1 MRRNRIRIDQQATY
15 NTLAK
20 LMLGRRVSLA
30 ISLFAYL
37 PLQFPR
43 CPVSKQS
50 THTPITITIMSS
62 PSSLLFL
69 FFFHSS
75 SHYTLHT
82 TTLTHITIYIHTTH
96 TQAHFL
102 LILHTDTLLA
112 CLDII
117 DRPHA
122 HSLSLL
128 LDCRAPASARARSSS
143 RQDQNSNEE
152 AGGSSGGEQL
162 QCGGGGG
169 GGEAAQGAVVAGG
182 GRAPLRPDHLPRRLH
197 LELRRAAC
205 RQG

>member
-1 MRRNRIRIDQQATY
+1 MRQNRIRIDQQATY

-50 THTPITITIMSS
+50 THPPITITIMSS

-82 TTLTHITIYIHTTH
+82 TTLTHITIYIHNTH
-96 TQAHFL
+96 SGPFPPYLAH
-102 LILHTDTLLA
+102 LHTA
-112 CLDII
+112 CLLGY
-117 DRPHA
+117 H
-122 HSLSLL
+122 
-128 LDCRAPASARARSSS
+128 RSTSCTFPITTT
-143 RQDQNSNEE
+143 R
-152 AGGSSGGEQL
+152 
-162 QCGGGGG
+162 
-169 GGEAAQGAVVAGG
+169 
-182 GRAPLRPDHLPRRLH
+182 LPRTGVRTC
-197 LELRRAAC
+197 EIIIKAGSE
-205 RQG
+205 QQ